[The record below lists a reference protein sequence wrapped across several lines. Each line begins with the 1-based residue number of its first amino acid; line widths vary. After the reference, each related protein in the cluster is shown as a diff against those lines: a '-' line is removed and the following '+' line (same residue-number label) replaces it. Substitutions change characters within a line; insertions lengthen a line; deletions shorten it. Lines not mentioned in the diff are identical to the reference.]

1 MTSFLPLTTDLIRAF
16 GWTLLHS
23 FWQAFCVYACLRVV
37 LKIWPM
43 ASAAIKYHLS
53 FLSLA
58 GISGWFAWTFFH
70 ELSLIRAEHAAEK
83 MALTLDASTLATVAQ
98 HVQEQPASGL
108 QMMLPGMEVYFP
120 VLVAIYAI
128 GVVIMAIKLC
138 IDLAQLRQIRQQ
150 DVTSMGKEWEHHLV
164 KLAERMGVARK
175 VQLFISKHLQVPVM
189 IGFLRP
195 IILLPAAMVNNLSPD
210 QLEAILLHELAHIK
224 RNDYLLNIFQS
235 IVETILFFNP
245 FVWWIS
251 KNIRL
256 EREHCC
262 DDLVIAGTVQPLQY
276 ARALVALEEYRLTAN
291 PMAMAAADDKHHLLH
306 RIKRIMEMKK
316 KNLNYTQRM
325 MAMLII
331 LTGLVSIAWLNPSA
345 NSAKVE
351 SFFGW
356 TNDTVPVPPPAPPA
370 PPAVTAPAAPPAV
383 IASAAPVVPPLPPA
397 APVLPA
403 PMTPTAPGLPPTPP
417 APPTPP
423 DPNFNFDF
431 DFDFGNDTLPGK
443 RRKIVITNDK
453 GEVKEYNSIEEM
465 PEADRKKME
474 ENYIRMQQAQVDM
487 NKISREIR
495 ESMKNVNWDKMNK
508 EIAESMKKVDWEKIN
523 KNIAESLKKVDWNKM
538 NQEIAESMK
547 KVDWDKVNKE
557 IAESLK
563 KVDWNKMNKEIQD
576 KMKNIQWDKIQNELK
591 KNMKKADWEKLQ
603 KEMKESL
610 DKINWHEINAERMEA
625 FRKQREQSEAF
636 REKYLAQMQAAR
648 ADQAAQRQQL
658 AEQHRKLA
666 ESTRAQ
672 HNAAMAKVHSE
683 RAKRDSERSKK
694 MNAFLKE
701 LENDNLIDRE
711 GQFEIKKEGEE
722 LYINGKKQPAEVLR
736 KYSQYLK
743 EDNVSI
749 KGNKT
754 NLHINAQNQ
763 N

>member
-1 MTSFLPLTTDLIRAF
+1 MTSLLPLTTDIIRAF

-58 GISGWFAWTFFH
+58 GISGWFVWTFFH
-70 ELSLIRAEHAAEK
+70 ELSLVKAEHVVEELAMK
-83 MALTLDASTLATVAQ
+83 MDVSTLAAVAQ
-98 HVQEQPASGL
+98 HVPAQKTDGL
-108 QMMLPGMEVYFP
+108 HMMLPGMEVYFP
-120 VLVAIYAI
+120 VLVSIYAI

-150 DVTSMGKEWEHHLV
+150 DVTAMGKEWEHHLFR
-164 KLAERMGVARK
+164 LASRMGVARK

-195 IILLPAAMVNNLSPD
+195 VILLPAAMVNNLSPD

-345 NSAKVE
+345 NTAKAE
-351 SFFGW
+351 TFFSW
-356 TNDTVPVPPPAPPA
+356 NRDTVPVPPPAPPA
-370 PPAVTAPAAPPAV
+370 PPPVTATAAPVAPIAPVTPPAPPAPGT
-383 IASAAPVVPPLPPA
+383 PVSPVAPPA
-397 APVLPA
+397 
-403 PMTPTAPGLPPTPP
+403 PP

-423 DPNFNFDF
+423 DFIYDF
-431 DFDFGNDTLPGK
+431 DNDTLPAK
-443 RRKIVITNDK
+443 NRKIIITNDK
-453 GEVKEYNSIEEM
+453 GEVKEYNSIDEM
-465 PEADRKKME
+465 PAGDRKKME
-474 ENYIRMQQAQVDM
+474 ESYIRMQQAQQRARDAQA
-487 NKISREIR
+487 R
-495 ESMKNVNWDKMNK
+495 MKNFNWDKMNQQ
-508 EIAESMKKVDWEKIN
+508 IAESMKNIDWEKIN
-523 KNIAESLKKVDWNKM
+523 RNVTESMKNINWDKM
-538 NQEIAESMK
+538 NQQLAESMK
-547 KVDWDKVNKE
+547 KIDWDKMNRDIEKSMKN
-557 IAESLK
+557 I
-563 KVDWNKMNKEIQD
+563 DWDKMNRNIQEQ
-576 KMKNIQWDKIQNELK
+576 MKNIQWDKIQDQLK
-591 KNMKKADWEKLQ
+591 DKMNKADWEKMQ
-603 KEMKESL
+603 QDIKKSL
-610 DKINWHEINAERMEA
+610 DKINWEEINAARTEALRDMNQARAHDMRARQEALKAAHQESMEA
-625 FRKQREQSEAF
+625 LRARQQALQLARAEALKAQQQQFRAVAEA
-636 REKYLAQMQAAR
+636 RNAYLRSGQAAR
-648 ADQAAQRQQL
+648 A
-658 AEQHRKLA
+658 EK
-666 ESTRAQ
+666 
-672 HNAAMAKVHSE
+672 HS
-683 RAKRDSERSKK
+683 RN
-694 MNAFLKE
+694 MNDLLKG
-701 LENDNLIDRE
+701 LENDKLIDRSE
-711 GQFEIKKEGEE
+711 NFDIQKKDGH
-722 LYINGKKQPAEVLR
+722 LYINGKKQPAKVMR

-749 KGNKT
+749 SGNKT
-754 NLHINAQNQ
+754 NLHINVQDQ
-763 N
+763 D